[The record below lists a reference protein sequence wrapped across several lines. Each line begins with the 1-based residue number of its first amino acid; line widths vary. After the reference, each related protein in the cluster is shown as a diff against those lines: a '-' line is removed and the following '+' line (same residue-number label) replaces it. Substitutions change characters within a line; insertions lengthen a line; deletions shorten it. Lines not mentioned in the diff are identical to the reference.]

1 MNYFSM
7 LQLYLGDFIICMW
20 AFFNFMRLV
29 VEYSFGTLA

>member
-20 AFFNFMRLV
+20 AFLNFMRLV